1 MDTVASQQQEIE
13 RLSEHINAL
22 KKKGTQ
28 ATSGATLPGGTAVCT
43 HCEAVG
49 RTAPHR
55 KNACYFDPRKS
66 TDRKNWARKLMDEKG
81 VKCKDDE

>member
-1 MDTVASQQQEIE
+1 M
-13 RLSEHINAL
+13 

-28 ATSGATLPGGTAVCT
+28 AVSVGALPGGGLVGTTVCT

-55 KNACYFDPRKS
+55 KNACYFNPRKM
-66 TDRKNWARKLMDEKG
+66 TDRKDWAQKLIDEKG
-81 VKCKDDE
+81 VACKDDE